1 MISLP
6 VMKDTFKITRETEG
20 DGCWMFEVEWPERPD
35 TEPEG
40 PHRLRLSWEDY
51 DMWVRGGSVEPE
63 AVARAVL
70 RYLES
75 TGGLHELPG
84 RIDSSHPRRIAPD
97 ADRRITALIE
107 PVAPGA

>member
-20 DGCWMFEVEWPERPD
+20 DGCWMFEVEWAD
-35 TEPEG
+35 HSGAG
-40 PHRLRLSWEDY
+40 PGGRRQLRLSWEDY

-63 AVARAVL
+63 AVARAIL
-70 RYLES
+70 RYLGS
-75 TGGLHELPG
+75 TGGVDGLPG

-97 ADRRITALIE
+97 ADLRISALIE
-107 PVAPGA
+107 PVAPGT